1 MLGFRFRDL
10 LHLERSSR
18 GLLLSVLK
26 FQKRTQGIGVLQAA
40 ISLRELPCKSHI
52 ELLYQNSGTHSTME
66 HLEPMTRSSSDEEN
80 QAPEFQLIRRK
91 RPRSPEP
98 QSDAEPFPL
107 HSAEKAPRLM
117 VLPGLA
123 ELLAAQNQRKEGVAA
138 DALLDV
144 LSRVSTE
151 QEQVQEQE
159 KQQQQLQL
167 EEEIEVEDKTPWP
180 SAKQYH
186 DIFMQPKSE
195 LKIPVYDLGVDP
207 RGVPLHPE
215 FIYSQPV
222 SCMYFL
228 KCSRLLGKGSF
239 GFPRKKKQA
248 GETISATTPTGKK
261 PAGKGKKE
269 SSKDF
274 EWRKMS
280 FVTGLPK
287 KQPIVRYI
295 TATCYSRAT
304 DVVAKKKVFRM
315 HAVMLADDVGTGEKG
330 EYVLVH
336 IRAGGSKR
344 VGLRASLSGVDAQQA
359 PASPGAQGTQN
370 AKNNADLQCI
380 RRPVSPITVAV
391 SSYSSST
398 ASTSPRN
405 KKLLHAE
412 FASSQAEG
420 MDHFAKMLAVTGT
433 LPIEVTPSVTRHPLF
448 ITTKD
453 PKVDSARQ
461 ALRNMILKSCTSP
474 DEMTKYVL
482 GLQEELAALQTHNS

>member
-1 MLGFRFRDL
+1 
-10 LHLERSSR
+10 
-18 GLLLSVLK
+18 
-26 FQKRTQGIGVLQAA
+26 
-40 ISLRELPCKSHI
+40 
-52 ELLYQNSGTHSTME
+52 ME
-66 HLEPMTRSSSDEEN
+66 QLASIMHRHSSDEEGAEE
-80 QAPEFQLIRRK
+80 QRAPEFQLIRRK
-91 RPRSPEP
+91 RPRTP
-98 QSDAEPFPL
+98 DTNAEPYAFPARG
-107 HSAEKAPRLM
+107 SPEKAPRLM

-123 ELLAAQNQRKEGVAA
+123 ELLAAQKQRNEGVAA
-138 DALLDV
+138 GALLDV

-151 QEQVQEQE
+151 QEQHEQQT
-159 KQQQQLQL
+159 QQTQQTQ

-180 SAKQYH
+180 SAKQYF
-186 DIFMQPKSE
+186 DIFSTPKCE

-239 GFPRKKKQA
+239 GFPRKKKTS
-248 GETISATTPTGKK
+248 GETTPSTTSTATGRKS
-261 PAGKGKKE
+261 AGKGGKKE

-304 DVVAKKKVFRM
+304 DVSAKKKVFRM
-315 HAVMLADDVGTGEKG
+315 HAVMLADETGSG
-330 EYVLVH
+330 EHGNYVLVH

-344 VGLRASLSGVDAQQA
+344 VGLRASLADAEPQQA
-359 PASPGAQGTQN
+359 PSSPTTTSKQ
-370 AKNNADLQCI
+370 NADLLCM
-380 RRPVSPITVAV
+380 RRPVSPTSVAV

-405 KKLLHAE
+405 KKLLHTE
-412 FASSQAEG
+412 FTAGQGNHSE
-420 MDHFAKMLAVTGT
+420 HLARVLSGSAVS
-433 LPIEVTPSVTRHPLF
+433 PIAVDSTPSVTRHPLF
-448 ITTKD
+448 TSAED
-453 PKVDSARQ
+453 PNVDSARL

-474 DEMTKYVL
+474 DEMAKYVM
-482 GLQEELAALQTHNS
+482 GLQEELAALQYQNQ

>member
-1 MLGFRFRDL
+1 
-10 LHLERSSR
+10 
-18 GLLLSVLK
+18 
-26 FQKRTQGIGVLQAA
+26 
-40 ISLRELPCKSHI
+40 
-52 ELLYQNSGTHSTME
+52 ME
-66 HLEPMTRSSSDEEN
+66 HLMHRSSDEEGAAR
-80 QAPEFQLIRRK
+80 APEFQLIRRK
-91 RPRSPEP
+91 RPRTPESGGESPF
-98 QSDAEPFPL
+98 AFPARG
-107 HSAEKAPRLM
+107 SPEKAPRLM

-123 ELLAAQNQRKEGVAA
+123 ELLAAQKQRNEGVAA

-144 LSRVSTE
+144 LSRASSAE
-151 QEQVQEQE
+151 QEQ
-159 KQQQQLQL
+159 QQQQSQQQQQH

-180 SAKQYH
+180 SAKQYF
-186 DIFMQPKSE
+186 DIFSVPKSE

-239 GFPRKKKQA
+239 GFPRKKKSA
-248 GETISATTPTGKK
+248 GETTPTATPTAKK
-261 PAGKGKKE
+261 PAGKAGKKE

-304 DVVAKKKVFRM
+304 DVAAKKKVFRM
-315 HAVMLADDVGTGEKG
+315 HAVMLADEAGTGEQG

-344 VGLRASLSGVDAQQA
+344 VGLRASLADAETQQA
-359 PASPGAQGTQN
+359 PASPGAHGTPT
-370 AKNNADLQCI
+370 AKQNADLLCM
-380 RRPVSPITVAV
+380 RRPVSPTSVAV

-412 FASSQAEG
+412 FASAQGQSSDHLARVLSG
-420 MDHFAKMLAVTGT
+420 SPGFPMDTM
-433 LPIEVTPSVTRHPLF
+433 PSMTRHPLF
-448 ITTKD
+448 TAAED

-461 ALRNMILKSCTSP
+461 ALRNMILKSCTSR
-474 DEMTKYVL
+474 DEMAKYVM
-482 GLQEELAALQTHNS
+482 GLQEELAALQNQ